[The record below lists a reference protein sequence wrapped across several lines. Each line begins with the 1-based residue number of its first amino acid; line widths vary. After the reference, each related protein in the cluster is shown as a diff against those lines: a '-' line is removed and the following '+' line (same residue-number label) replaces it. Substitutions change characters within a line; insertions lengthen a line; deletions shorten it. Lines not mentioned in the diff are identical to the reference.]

1 MKVVV
6 TCRPTDL
13 WKLLVHYKLY
23 PIARI
28 EHLLMSKAYNSRNYL
43 SRLHRHA
50 QYLAEVIDEMRPA
63 WEHRLDAD
71 NQLPHQFDAMV
82 TGSIDTFPIY
92 IQTPPQEHRKLHYNG
107 SKYKSFVLKVPT
119 WIDL

>member
-1 MKVVV
+1 
-6 TCRPTDL
+6 
-13 WKLLVHYKLY
+13 VHYKLY

-28 EHLLMSKAYNSRNYL
+28 EHLLMGNEYNNRNYL

-50 QYLAEVIDEMRPA
+50 QYLAEMIDEMSPA
-63 WEHRLDAD
+63 WEHRLDAS

-92 IQTPPQEHRKLHYNG
+92 IQTPPREHRKLHYNG
-107 SKYKSFVLKVPT
+107 SKYKSFVLKVPIR
-119 WIDL
+119 IDL